1 LPKTL
6 RSAGCFDDADWMKVA
21 TGACLT
27 STRPAVKFAVSAI
40 IHLFERAS
48 PCELARGNCLAKYK
62 KKRARE
68 LKHDKFRDTTMLLAD
83 RLATRTA
90 GRGRQVLY
98 GLLAVLVVAAAV
110 YGIYRWR
117 QKRADEAEAA
127 MGRAIAIARAEINPA
142 PPANSK
148 DPVFSTE
155 QERAKRAI
163 EEFQRV
169 VAKYG
174 DPYRS
179 EAQLFIARNLLV
191 TEPERGVAELTNL
204 SSGSGEV
211 AVLAKFA
218 LAQKKE
224 SDGKLDEAATM
235 YADLARQNATIVTS
249 DSANLRLALV
259 YDKQGKKKEA
269 ADLLF
274 NIVSAARSAKDK
286 DGKSIPESAAARAA
300 VRELLRIDPERHKQL
315 PAPPPMDLQL

>member
-1 LPKTL
+1 LPKSPG
-6 RSAGCFDDADWMKVA
+6 SAGYFDDAGWMKVA

-27 STRPAVKFAVSAI
+27 SFRPAVKFAVSAI
-40 IHLFERAS
+40 IHIFERAS
-48 PCELARGNCLAKYK
+48 PCELARGNRLAKYK

-98 GLLAVLVVAAAV
+98 VLLAVVVVAAAA

-117 QKRADEAEAA
+117 QKRGDEAEAA
-127 MGRAIAIARAEINPA
+127 MGRAIAIARAEINPT
-142 PPANSK
+142 PPPNSK

-163 EEFQRV
+163 EEFQKV
-169 VAKYG
+169 AAKYG

-179 EAQLFIARNLLV
+179 QAQLFIARNLLV
-191 TEPERGVAELTNL
+191 TEPERGVAELQNL
-204 SSGSGEV
+204 SNGSGEV

-224 SDGKLDEAATM
+224 ADGKLDEAVAM
-235 YADLARQNATIVTS
+235 YADLAQRNQAIVTPE
-249 DSANLRLALV
+249 SANLRLALV
-259 YDKQGKKKEA
+259 YEKQGKKKEA
-269 ADLLF
+269 VDLLF
-274 NIVSAARSAKDK
+274 NMVSAARSAKDK
-286 DGKSIPESAAARAA
+286 DGKPIPESAAARAA

-315 PAPPPMDLQL
+315 PAPPPMDISM

>member
-1 LPKTL
+1 
-6 RSAGCFDDADWMKVA
+6 M
-21 TGACLT
+21 
-27 STRPAVKFAVSAI
+27 
-40 IHLFERAS
+40 
-48 PCELARGNCLAKYK
+48 AKYN

-98 GLLAVLVVAAAV
+98 ALLAVVVVAAAA

-117 QKRADEAEAA
+117 QKRSDEAEAA

-163 EEFQRV
+163 EEFQKV

-179 EAQLFIARNLLV
+179 QAQLFIARSLLV
-191 TEPERGVAELTNL
+191 TEPERGAAELQTL
-204 SSGSGEV
+204 SNGSGEV

-224 SDGKLDEAATM
+224 SDGKFDEAAAM
-235 YADLARQNATIVTS
+235 YADLAQRNQAIVTPE
-249 DSANLRLALV
+249 SANLRLALV

-274 NIVSAARSAKDK
+274 NMVSAARSAKDK
-286 DGKSIPESAAARAA
+286 DGKTIPESAAARAA

-315 PAPPPMDLQL
+315 PAPPAMDLSL

>member
-1 LPKTL
+1 
-6 RSAGCFDDADWMKVA
+6 MKVA

-40 IHLFERAS
+40 IHIFERAS
-48 PCELARGNCLAKYK
+48 PCELARGNRLAKYK

-83 RLATRTA
+83 RLANRTA

-98 GLLAVLVVAAAV
+98 VLLAVVVVAAAA
-110 YGIYRWR
+110 YGFYRWR

-127 MGRAIAIARAEINPA
+127 MGRAIAIARAEINPS
-142 PPANSK
+142 PPPNPK

-163 EEFQRV
+163 EEFQKV
-169 VAKYG
+169 AAKYG

-179 EAQLFIARNLLV
+179 EAQLFIAHNLLV
-191 TEPERGVAELTNL
+191 TEPERGVTELQNL
-204 SSGSGEV
+204 SNGSGDV

-224 SDGKLDEAATM
+224 GDGKLDEAAAM
-235 YADLARQNATIVTS
+235 YADLARQNATIVTP

-274 NIVSAARSAKDK
+274 NMISAARSAKDK
-286 DGKSIPESAAARAA
+286 DGKPIPESAAARAA

-315 PAPPPMDLQL
+315 PAPPPMDLS